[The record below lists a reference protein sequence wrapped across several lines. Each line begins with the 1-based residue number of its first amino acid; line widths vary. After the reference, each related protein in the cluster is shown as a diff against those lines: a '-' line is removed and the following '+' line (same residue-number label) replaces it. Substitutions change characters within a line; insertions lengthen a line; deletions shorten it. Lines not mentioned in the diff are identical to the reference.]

1 MMKTLLK
8 NVTFIVTMIVTTMV
22 YAQVPATQDTIVIAS
37 GAANAGLLEATI
49 NGDKDGNNVRIHP
62 NRVYKLAPGFH
73 LVLSAINVNN
83 DTGTIRIV
91 GTKGGKKPV
100 IIPLTTNSKGPGQN
114 KVNGSLELKNLHI
127 QGRDDE
133 GGKWKGHLFEV
144 SGANRSLFVEDCLIE
159 FPERGFNLQQV
170 TEGLTIE
177 MRNNYFRDMFV
188 MQAQYSGNVINAKG
202 VPIESLIFENNT
214 VSNAGMP
221 MLMQNQMVT
230 YALINHNTF
239 INTTTTVFL
248 NPYYYEA
255 YITNNLFYNAN
266 TLGTNADAALS
277 EPDGQAIALVGID
290 ELDIN
295 IGSAGIPLYAMDG
308 SQTSVIAPYNDVSQ
322 LKIYVADNI
331 YFNEATLDK
340 YNNGFYSAAF
350 PNDAPESYLYSTNPG
365 PHRVDV
371 PVLFM
376 GAREDALF
384 DGNANISRENNI
396 IGQDPGLG
404 TEAISVAAAEQLAI
418 WQRLR
423 LEVPGETRTP
433 DMTSYL
439 FGDFDPTTIPGIE
452 SEDGDGILKFSDL
465 IEDFSIGSFPSNI
478 DGHTIGALHW
488 TSEIDSY
495 DPVTGLA
502 DIIAAYNSTLSVDD
516 IALNNIFELKSY
528 PNPSNDEAAIQF
540 NMPSGSNV
548 NISVYNILGGHITTL
563 VDNESY
569 SAGVHSIKWNTS
581 NINSGLYFLKLQ
593 AGNASQT
600 LKMMI
605 AH

>member
-1 MMKTLLK
+1 MKTLLK
-8 NVTFIVTMIVTTMV
+8 NVAFIVTMIITTMV

-37 GAANAGLLEATI
+37 GLDKAGLLEATI
-49 NGDKDGNNVRIHP
+49 NGDKDGSNVRIHP
-62 NRVYKLAPGFH
+62 NRVYKLEPGFH
-73 LVLSAINVNN
+73 FVLSAINVNN

-91 GTKGGKKPV
+91 GETGGKKPV

-133 GGKWKGHLFEV
+133 GGKWKGHLFDV
-144 SGANRSLFVEDCLIE
+144 YGANRSLFVEDCLIE
-159 FPERGFNLQQV
+159 FPERGFKLQGV
-170 TEGLTIE
+170 TSGLTIE
-177 MRNNYFRDMFV
+177 MRNNYFRDLFV
-188 MQAQYSGNVINAKG
+188 TQAQYNGNVINAKY

-239 INTTTTVFL
+239 INTSTTVFL

-266 TLGTNADAALS
+266 TLGTNPDSSLAD
-277 EPDGQAIALVGID
+277 PDGQAIALVGID
-290 ELDIN
+290 ELDMS
-295 IGSAGIPLYAMDG
+295 IGSAGIPLYAMNADK
-308 SQTSVIAPYNDVSQ
+308 TSVIAPYNDVSK

-350 PNDAPESYLYSTNPG
+350 ADAPESYLNSTGTPG

-384 DGNANISRENNI
+384 DGNDNISRENNI
-396 IGQDPGLG
+396 LDQDPGLG
-404 TEAISVAAAEQLAI
+404 MQAISEAAAEQLAI

-423 LEVPGETRTP
+423 LEVPAENRTP

-439 FGDFDPTTIPGIE
+439 FGDFDR
-452 SEDGDGILKFSDL
+452 SEERRVGKECRSRW
-465 IEDFSIGSFPSNI
+465 SPY
-478 DGHTIGALHW
+478 H
-488 TSEIDSY
+488 
-495 DPVTGLA
+495 
-502 DIIAAYNSTLSVDD
+502 
-516 IALNNIFELKSY
+516 
-528 PNPSNDEAAIQF
+528 
-540 NMPSGSNV
+540 
-548 NISVYNILGGHITTL
+548 
-563 VDNESY
+563 
-569 SAGVHSIKWNTS
+569 
-581 NINSGLYFLKLQ
+581 
-593 AGNASQT
+593 
-600 LKMMI
+600 
-605 AH
+605 

>member
-8 NVTFIVTMIVTTMV
+8 NVAFIVTMIITTMV

-37 GAANAGLLEATI
+37 GLDKAGLLEATI
-49 NGDKDGNNVRIHP
+49 NGDKDGSNVRIHP
-62 NRVYKLAPGFH
+62 NRVYKLEPGFH
-73 LVLSAINVNN
+73 FVLSAINVNN

-91 GTKGGKKPV
+91 GETGGKKPV

-133 GGKWKGHLFEV
+133 GGKWKGHLFDV
-144 SGANRSLFVEDCLIE
+144 YGANRSLFVEDCLIE
-159 FPERGFNLQQV
+159 FPERGFKLQGV
-170 TEGLTIE
+170 TSGLTIE
-177 MRNNYFRDMFV
+177 MRNNYFRDLFV
-188 MQAQYSGNVINAKG
+188 TQAQYNGNVINAKY

-239 INTTTTVFL
+239 INTSTTVFL

-266 TLGTNADAALS
+266 TLGTNPDSSLAD
-277 EPDGQAIALVGID
+277 PDGQAIALVGID
-290 ELDIN
+290 ELDMS
-295 IGSAGIPLYAMDG
+295 IGSAGIPLYAMNADK
-308 SQTSVIAPYNDVSQ
+308 TSVIAPYNDVSK

-350 PNDAPESYLYSTNPG
+350 ADAPESYLNSTGTPG

-384 DGNANISRENNI
+384 DGNDNISRENNI
-396 IGQDPGLG
+396 LDQDPGLG
-404 TEAISVAAAEQLAI
+404 MQAISEAAAEQLAI

-423 LEVPGETRTP
+423 LEVPTETRTP

-439 FGDFDPTTIPGIE
+439 FGDFDPNTIPGIE
-452 SEDGDGILKFSDL
+452 SEDSDGIEKFSNL
-465 IEDFSIGSFPSNI
+465 IEDFSINTSFVSNI
-478 DGHTIGALHW
+478 DGHTVGALHW

-495 DPVTGLA
+495 NPVQGLE
-502 DIIAAYNSTLSVDD
+502 DIIAAYNSTLSVDEVTTN
-516 IALNNIFELKSY
+516 LFEFKTF
-528 PNPSNDEAAIQF
+528 PNPFNTNTSIAF
-540 NMPSGSNV
+540 NMPSSSHV
-548 NISVYNILGGHITTL
+548 KISVYNILGAHLATL
-563 VDNESY
+563 VDGVTD
-569 SAGVHSIKWNTS
+569 AGQQSVSWNAKDVKP
-581 NINSGLYFLKLQ
+581 GLYFCKLESGTLSKTIKMLKT
-593 AGNASQT
+593 N
-600 LKMMI
+600 
-605 AH
+605 

>member
-1 MMKTLLK
+1 
-8 NVTFIVTMIVTTMV
+8 
-22 YAQVPATQDTIVIAS
+22 
-37 GAANAGLLEATI
+37 
-49 NGDKDGNNVRIHP
+49 
-62 NRVYKLAPGFH
+62 
-73 LVLSAINVNN
+73 
-83 DTGTIRIV
+83 
-91 GTKGGKKPV
+91 
-100 IIPLTTNSKGPGQN
+100 
-114 KVNGSLELKNLHI
+114 
-127 QGRDDE
+127 
-133 GGKWKGHLFEV
+133 
-144 SGANRSLFVEDCLIE
+144 
-159 FPERGFNLQQV
+159 
-170 TEGLTIE
+170 
-177 MRNNYFRDMFV
+177 
-188 MQAQYSGNVINAKG
+188 
-202 VPIESLIFENNT
+202 
-214 VSNAGMP
+214 

-239 INTTTTVFL
+239 INTSTTVFL

-266 TLGTNADAALS
+266 TIGTNAEAALA

-350 PNDAPESYLYSTNPG
+350 PNVAPESYLYSTNPG
-365 PHRVDV
+365 PHKVDV

-384 DGNANISRENNI
+384 NGNANISRENNI

-433 DMTSYL
+433 DMTSYY

-452 SEDGDGILKFSDL
+452 SEDSDGILKFSNL
-465 IEDFSIGSFPSNI
+465 IEDFSINPSFASNI

-495 DPVTGLA
+495 DPVDGLA
-502 DIIAAYNSTLSVDD
+502 DIIAAYQSTLSIDEVGPM
-516 IALNNIFELKSY
+516 NVFELKTS
-528 PNPSNDEAAIQF
+528 PNPFNTNTSIAF
-540 NMPSGSNV
+540 NMPSSSHV
-548 NISVYNILGGHITTL
+548 KISVYNILGAHIATL
-563 VDNESY
+563 VDGVTD
-569 SAGVHSIKWNTS
+569 AGQQSVIWNAKDVKP
-581 NINSGLYFLKLQ
+581 GLYFCKLESGTLSKTIKMLKT
-593 AGNASQT
+593 N
-600 LKMMI
+600 
-605 AH
+605 

>member
-8 NVTFIVTMIVTTMV
+8 NVAFIVTMIITTMV

-37 GAANAGLLEATI
+37 GLDKAGLLEATI
-49 NGDKDGNNVRIHP
+49 NGDKDESNVRIHP
-62 NRVYKLAPGFH
+62 NRVYKLEPGFH
-73 LVLSAINVNN
+73 FVLSAINVNN

-91 GTKGGKKPV
+91 GETGGKKPV

-133 GGKWKGHLFEV
+133 GGKWKGHLFDV
-144 SGANRSLFVEDCLIE
+144 KGANRSLFVEDCLIE
-159 FPERGFNLQQV
+159 FPERGFKLQGV
-170 TEGLTIE
+170 TSGLTIE

-188 MQAQYSGNVINAKG
+188 TQAQYSGNVINAKY

-239 INTTTTVFL
+239 INTSTTVFL

-266 TLGTNADAALS
+266 TLGTNPDSSLAD
-277 EPDGQAIALVGID
+277 PDGQAIALVGID
-290 ELDIN
+290 ELDMS
-295 IGSAGIPLYAMDG
+295 IGSAGIQLYAMNADK
-308 SQTSVIAPYNDVSQ
+308 TSVIAPYNDVSK

-350 PNDAPESYLYSTNPG
+350 ADAPESYLNSTGTPG

-384 DGNANISRENNI
+384 DGNDNISRENNI
-396 IGQDPGLG
+396 LDQDPGLG
-404 TEAISVAAAEQLAI
+404 MQAISEAAAEQLAI

-423 LEVPGETRTP
+423 LEVPAENRVP

-439 FGDFDPTTIPGIE
+439 FGDFDPNTIPGIE
-452 SEDGDGILKFSDL
+452 SEDSDGIEKFSNL
-465 IEDFSIGSFPSNI
+465 IEDFSINTSFVSNI
-478 DGHTIGALHW
+478 DGHTVGALHW

-495 DPVTGLA
+495 NPVQGLE
-502 DIIAAYNSTLSVDD
+502 DIIAAYNSTLSVDEVTTN
-516 IALNNIFELKSY
+516 LFEFKTF
-528 PNPSNDEAAIQF
+528 PNPFNTNTSIAF
-540 NMPSGSNV
+540 NMPSSSHV
-548 NISVYNILGGHITTL
+548 KISVYNILGAHLATL
-563 VDNESY
+563 VDGVTD
-569 SAGVHSIKWNTS
+569 AGQQSVSWNAKDVKP
-581 NINSGLYFLKLQ
+581 GLYFCKLESGTLSKTIKMLKT
-593 AGNASQT
+593 N
-600 LKMMI
+600 
-605 AH
+605 

>member
-8 NVTFIVTMIVTTMV
+8 NVAFIVTMIITTMV

-37 GAANAGLLEATI
+37 GLDKAGLLEATI
-49 NGDKDGNNVRIHP
+49 NGDKDGSNVRIHP
-62 NRVYKLAPGFH
+62 NRVYKLEPGFH
-73 LVLSAINVNN
+73 FVLSAINVNN

-91 GTKGGKKPV
+91 GETGGKKPV

-133 GGKWKGHLFEV
+133 GGKWKGHLFDV
-144 SGANRSLFVEDCLIE
+144 YGANRSLFVEDCLIE
-159 FPERGFNLQQV
+159 FPERGFKLQGV
-170 TEGLTIE
+170 TSGLTIE
-177 MRNNYFRDMFV
+177 MRNNYFRDLFV
-188 MQAQYSGNVINAKG
+188 TQAQYNGNVINAKY

-239 INTTTTVFL
+239 INTSTTVFL

-266 TLGTNADAALS
+266 TLGTNPDSSLAD
-277 EPDGQAIALVGID
+277 PDGQAIALVGID
-290 ELDIN
+290 ELDMS
-295 IGSAGIPLYAMDG
+295 IGSAGIPLYAMNAEK
-308 SQTSVIAPYNDVSQ
+308 TSVIAPYNDVSK

-350 PNDAPESYLYSTNPG
+350 ADAPESYLNSTGTPG

-384 DGNANISRENNI
+384 DGNDNISRENNI
-396 IGQDPGLG
+396 LDQDPGLG
-404 TEAISVAAAEQLAI
+404 MQAISEAAAEQLAI

-423 LEVPGETRTP
+423 LEVPAENRTP

-439 FGDFDPTTIPGIE
+439 FGDFDPNTIPGIE
-452 SEDGDGILKFSDL
+452 SEDSDGIEKFSNL
-465 IEDFSIGSFPSNI
+465 IEDFSINTSFVSNI
-478 DGHTIGALHW
+478 DGHTVGALHW

-495 DPVTGLA
+495 NPVQGLE
-502 DIIAAYNSTLSVDD
+502 DIIAAYNSTLSVDEVTTN
-516 IALNNIFELKSY
+516 LFEFKTF
-528 PNPSNDEAAIQF
+528 PNPFNTNTSIAF
-540 NMPSGSNV
+540 NMPSSSHV
-548 NISVYNILGGHITTL
+548 KISVYNILGAHLATL
-563 VDNESY
+563 VDGVTD
-569 SAGVHSIKWNTS
+569 AGQQSVSWNAKDVKP
-581 NINSGLYFLKLQ
+581 GLYFCKLESGTLSKTIKMLKT
-593 AGNASQT
+593 N
-600 LKMMI
+600 
-605 AH
+605 

>member
-1 MMKTLLK
+1 MKTLLK
-8 NVTFIVTMIVTTMV
+8 NVAFIVTMIITTMV

-37 GAANAGLLEATI
+37 GLDKAGLLEATI
-49 NGDKDGNNVRIHP
+49 NGDKDESNVRIHP
-62 NRVYKLAPGFH
+62 NRVYKLEPGFH
-73 LVLSAINVNN
+73 FVLSAINVNN

-91 GTKGGKKPV
+91 GETGGKKPV

-133 GGKWKGHLFEV
+133 GGKWKGHLFDV
-144 SGANRSLFVEDCLIE
+144 YGANRSLFVEDCLIE
-159 FPERGFNLQQV
+159 FPERGFKLQGV
-170 TEGLTIE
+170 TSGLTIE

-188 MQAQYSGNVINAKG
+188 TQAQYSGNVINAKY

-239 INTTTTVFL
+239 INTSTTVFL

-266 TLGTNADAALS
+266 TLGTNPDSSLAD
-277 EPDGQAIALVGID
+277 PDGQAIALVGID
-290 ELDIN
+290 ELDMS
-295 IGSAGIPLYAMDG
+295 IGSAGIPLYAMNADK
-308 SQTSVIAPYNDVSQ
+308 TSVIAPYNDVSK

-350 PNDAPESYLYSTNPG
+350 ADAPESYLNSTGTPG

-384 DGNANISRENNI
+384 DGNDNISRENNI
-396 IGQDPGLG
+396 LDQDPGLG
-404 TEAISVAAAEQLAI
+404 MQAISEAAAEQLAI

-423 LEVPGETRTP
+423 LEVPAENRVP

-439 FGDFDPTTIPGIE
+439 FGDFDPNTIPGIE
-452 SEDGDGILKFSDL
+452 SEDSDGIEKFSNL
-465 IEDFSIGSFPSNI
+465 IEDFSINTSFVSNI
-478 DGHTIGALHW
+478 DGHTVGALHW

-495 DPVTGLA
+495 NPVQGLE
-502 DIIAAYNSTLSVDD
+502 DIIAAYNSTLSVDEVTTN
-516 IALNNIFELKSY
+516 LFEFKTF
-528 PNPSNDEAAIQF
+528 PNPFNTNTSIAF
-540 NMPSGSNV
+540 NMPSSSHV
-548 NISVYNILGGHITTL
+548 KISVYNILGAHLATL
-563 VDNESY
+563 VDGVTD
-569 SAGVHSIKWNTS
+569 AGQQSVSWNAKDVKP
-581 NINSGLYFLKLQ
+581 GLYFCKLESGTLSKTIKMLKT
-593 AGNASQT
+593 N
-600 LKMMI
+600 
-605 AH
+605 

>member
-8 NVTFIVTMIVTTMV
+8 NVAFIVTMIITTMV

-37 GAANAGLLEATI
+37 GLDKAGLLEATI
-49 NGDKDGNNVRIHP
+49 NGDKDGSNVRIHP
-62 NRVYKLAPGFH
+62 NRVYKLEPGFH
-73 LVLSAINVNN
+73 FVLSAINVNN

-91 GTKGGKKPV
+91 GETGGKKPV

-133 GGKWKGHLFEV
+133 GGKWKGHLFDV
-144 SGANRSLFVEDCLIE
+144 YGANRSLFVEDCLIE
-159 FPERGFNLQQV
+159 FPERGFKLQGV
-170 TEGLTIE
+170 TSGLTIE
-177 MRNNYFRDMFV
+177 MRNNYFRDLFV
-188 MQAQYSGNVINAKG
+188 TQAQYNGNVINAKY

-239 INTTTTVFL
+239 INTSTTVFL

-266 TLGTNADAALS
+266 TLGTNPDSSLAD
-277 EPDGQAIALVGID
+277 PDGQAIALVGID
-290 ELDIN
+290 ELDMS
-295 IGSAGIPLYAMDG
+295 IGSAGIPLYAMNADK
-308 SQTSVIAPYNDVSQ
+308 TSVIAPYNDVSK

-350 PNDAPESYLYSTNPG
+350 ADAPESYLNSTGTPG

-384 DGNANISRENNI
+384 DGNDNISRENNI
-396 IGQDPGLG
+396 LDQDPGLG
-404 TEAISVAAAEQLAI
+404 MQAISEAAAEQLAI

-423 LEVPGETRTP
+423 LEVPAENRVP

-439 FGDFDPTTIPGIE
+439 FGDFDPNTIPGIE
-452 SEDGDGILKFSDL
+452 SEDSNGIEKFSNL
-465 IEDFSIGSFPSNI
+465 IEDFSINTSFVSNI
-478 DGHTIGALHW
+478 DGHTVGALHW

-495 DPVTGLA
+495 NPVQGLE
-502 DIIAAYNSTLSVDD
+502 DIIAAYNSTLSVDEVTTN
-516 IALNNIFELKSY
+516 LFEFKTF
-528 PNPSNDEAAIQF
+528 PNPFNTNTSIAF
-540 NMPSGSNV
+540 NMPSSSHV
-548 NISVYNILGGHITTL
+548 KISVYNILGAHLATL
-563 VDNESY
+563 VDGVTD
-569 SAGVHSIKWNTS
+569 AGQQSVSWNAKDVKP
-581 NINSGLYFLKLQ
+581 GLYFCKLESGTLSKTIKMLKT
-593 AGNASQT
+593 N
-600 LKMMI
+600 
-605 AH
+605 

>member
-8 NVTFIVTMIVTTMV
+8 NVAFIVTMIITTMV

-37 GAANAGLLEATI
+37 GLDKAGLLEATI
-49 NGDKDGNNVRIHP
+49 NGDKDGSNVRIHP
-62 NRVYKLAPGFH
+62 NRVYKLEPGFH
-73 LVLSAINVNN
+73 FVLSAINVNN

-91 GTKGGKKPV
+91 GETGGKKPV

-133 GGKWKGHLFEV
+133 GGKWKGHLFDV
-144 SGANRSLFVEDCLIE
+144 KGANRSLFVEDCLIE
-159 FPERGFNLQQV
+159 FPERGFKLQGV
-170 TEGLTIE
+170 TSGLTIE

-188 MQAQYSGNVINAKG
+188 TQAQYSGNVINAKY

-239 INTTTTVFL
+239 INTSTTVFL

-266 TLGTNADAALS
+266 TLGTNPDSSLAD
-277 EPDGQAIALVGID
+277 PDGQAIALVGID
-290 ELDIN
+290 ELDMS
-295 IGSAGIPLYAMDG
+295 IGSAGIPLYAMNADK
-308 SQTSVIAPYNDVSQ
+308 TSVIAPYNDVSK

-350 PNDAPESYLYSTNPG
+350 ADAPESYLNSTGTPG

-384 DGNANISRENNI
+384 DGNDNISRENNI
-396 IGQDPGLG
+396 LDQDPGLG
-404 TEAISVAAAEQLAI
+404 MQAISEAAAEQLAI

-423 LEVPGETRTP
+423 LEVPAENRVP

-439 FGDFDPTTIPGIE
+439 FGDFDPNTIPGIE
-452 SEDGDGILKFSDL
+452 SEDSDGIEKFSNL
-465 IEDFSIGSFPSNI
+465 IEDFSINTSFVSNI
-478 DGHTIGALHW
+478 DGHTVGALHW

-495 DPVTGLA
+495 NPVQGLE
-502 DIIAAYNSTLSVDD
+502 DIIAAYNSTLSVDEVTTN
-516 IALNNIFELKSY
+516 LFEFKTF
-528 PNPSNDEAAIQF
+528 PNPFNTNTSIAF
-540 NMPSGSNV
+540 NMPSSSHV
-548 NISVYNILGGHITTL
+548 KISVYNILGAHLATL
-563 VDNESY
+563 VDGVTD
-569 SAGVHSIKWNTS
+569 AGQQSVSWNAKDVKP
-581 NINSGLYFLKLQ
+581 GLYFCKLESGTLSKTIKMLKT
-593 AGNASQT
+593 N
-600 LKMMI
+600 
-605 AH
+605 

>member
-8 NVTFIVTMIVTTMV
+8 NVAFIVTMIITTMV

-37 GAANAGLLEATI
+37 GLDKAGLLEATI
-49 NGDKDGNNVRIHP
+49 NGDKDGSNVRIHP
-62 NRVYKLAPGFH
+62 NRVYKLEPGFH
-73 LVLSAINVNN
+73 FVLSAINVNN

-91 GTKGGKKPV
+91 GETGGKKPV

-133 GGKWKGHLFEV
+133 GGKWKGHLFDV
-144 SGANRSLFVEDCLIE
+144 YGANRSLFVEDCLIE
-159 FPERGFNLQQV
+159 FPERGFKLQCV
-170 TEGLTIE
+170 TSGLTIE
-177 MRNNYFRDMFV
+177 MRNNYFRDLFV
-188 MQAQYSGNVINAKG
+188 TQAQYNGNVINAKY

-239 INTTTTVFL
+239 INTSTTVFL

-266 TLGTNADAALS
+266 TLGTNPDSSLAD
-277 EPDGQAIALVGID
+277 PDGQAIALVGID
-290 ELDIN
+290 ELDMS
-295 IGSAGIPLYAMDG
+295 IGSAGIPLYAMNAEK
-308 SQTSVIAPYNDVSQ
+308 TSVIAPYNDVSK

-350 PNDAPESYLYSTNPG
+350 ADAPESYLNSTGTPG

-384 DGNANISRENNI
+384 DGNDNISRENNI
-396 IGQDPGLG
+396 LDQDPGLG
-404 TEAISVAAAEQLAI
+404 MQAISEAAAEQLAI

-423 LEVPGETRTP
+423 LEVPAENRTP

-439 FGDFDPTTIPGIE
+439 FGDFDPNTIPGIE
-452 SEDGDGILKFSDL
+452 SEDSNGIEKFSNL
-465 IEDFSIGSFPSNI
+465 IEDFSINTSFVSNI
-478 DGHTIGALHW
+478 DGHTVGALHW

-495 DPVTGLA
+495 NPVQGLE
-502 DIIAAYNSTLSVDD
+502 DIIAAYNSTLSVDEVTTN
-516 IALNNIFELKSY
+516 LFEFKTF
-528 PNPSNDEAAIQF
+528 PNPFNTNTSIAF
-540 NMPSGSNV
+540 NMPSSSHV
-548 NISVYNILGGHITTL
+548 KISVYNILGAHLATL
-563 VDNESY
+563 VDGVTD
-569 SAGVHSIKWNTS
+569 AGQQSVSWNAKDVKP
-581 NINSGLYFLKLQ
+581 GLYFCKLESGTLSKTIKMLKT
-593 AGNASQT
+593 N
-600 LKMMI
+600 
-605 AH
+605 

>member
-1 MMKTLLK
+1 MKTLLK
-8 NVTFIVTMIVTTMV
+8 NVAFIVTMIITTMV

-37 GAANAGLLEATI
+37 GDGNAGLLEATI

-73 LVLSAINVNN
+73 FVLSAINVNN

-91 GTKGGKKPV
+91 GETGGKKPV
-100 IIPLTTNSKGPGQN
+100 IIPLTTNNKGPGQN

-127 QGRDDE
+127 QGRDDQ

-144 SGANRSLFVEDCLIE
+144 NGANRSLFVEDCLIE
-159 FPERGFNLQQV
+159 FPERGFYLQSV
-170 TEGLTIE
+170 TSGLTIE

-214 VSNAGMP
+214 VSNSGMP

-239 INTTTTVFL
+239 INTSTTVFL

-266 TLGTNADAALS
+266 TIGTNAEAALA

-350 PNDAPESYLYSTNPG
+350 PNVAPESYLYSTNPG
-365 PHRVDV
+365 PHKVDV

-404 TEAISVAAAEQLAI
+404 TEAISVAEAEQLAI
-418 WQRLR
+418 WQRLM
-423 LEVPGETRTP
+423 LEVPGEVRTP
-433 DMTSYL
+433 DMTSYY

-452 SEDGDGILKFSDL
+452 SEDSDGILKFSNL
-465 IEDFSIGSFPSNI
+465 IEDFSINPSFASNI

-495 DPVTGLA
+495 DPVDGLA
-502 DIIAAYNSTLSVDD
+502 DIIAAYQSTLSIDEVGPM
-516 IALNNIFELKSY
+516 NVFELKTS
-528 PNPSNDEAAIQF
+528 PNPFNTNTSIAF
-540 NMPSGSNV
+540 NMPSSSHV
-548 NISVYNILGGHITTL
+548 KISVYNILGAHIATL
-563 VDNESY
+563 VDGVTD
-569 SAGVHSIKWNTS
+569 AGQQSVIWNAKDVKP
-581 NINSGLYFLKLQ
+581 GLYFCKLESGTLSKTIKMLKT
-593 AGNASQT
+593 N
-600 LKMMI
+600 
-605 AH
+605 

>member
-1 MMKTLLK
+1 MKTLLK
-8 NVTFIVTMIVTTMV
+8 NVAFIVTMIITTMV

-37 GAANAGLLEATI
+37 GDGNAGLLEATI

-73 LVLSAINVNN
+73 FVLSAINVNN

-91 GTKGGKKPV
+91 GETGGKKPV
-100 IIPLTTNSKGPGQN
+100 IIPLTTNNKGPGQN

-127 QGRDDE
+127 QGRDDQ

-144 SGANRSLFVEDCLIE
+144 NGANRSLFVEDCLIE
-159 FPERGFNLQQV
+159 FPERGFYLQSV
-170 TEGLTIE
+170 TSGLTIE

-266 TLGTNADAALS
+266 TIGTNAEAALA

-350 PNDAPESYLYSTNPG
+350 PNVAPESYLYSTNPG
-365 PHRVDV
+365 PHKVDV

-384 DGNANISRENNI
+384 NGNANISRENNI

-404 TEAISVAAAEQLAI
+404 TEAISVAEAEQLAI

-423 LEVPGETRTP
+423 LEVPGEVRTP
-433 DMTSYL
+433 DMTSYY

-452 SEDGDGILKFSDL
+452 SEDSDGILKFSNL
-465 IEDFSIGSFPSNI
+465 IEDFSINPSFASNI

-495 DPVTGLA
+495 DPVDGLA
-502 DIIAAYNSTLSVDD
+502 DIIAAYQSTLSIDEVGPM
-516 IALNNIFELKSY
+516 NVFELKTS
-528 PNPSNDEAAIQF
+528 PNPFNTNTSIAF
-540 NMPSGSNV
+540 NMPSSSHV
-548 NISVYNILGGHITTL
+548 KISVYNILGAHIATL
-563 VDNESY
+563 VDGVTD
-569 SAGVHSIKWNTS
+569 AGQQSVIWNAKDVKP
-581 NINSGLYFLKLQ
+581 GLYFCKLESGTLSKTIKMLKT
-593 AGNASQT
+593 N
-600 LKMMI
+600 
-605 AH
+605 

>member
-1 MMKTLLK
+1 MKTLLK
-8 NVTFIVTMIVTTMV
+8 NVAFIVTMIITTMV

-37 GAANAGLLEATI
+37 GDGNAGLLEATI
-49 NGDKDGNNVRIHP
+49 NGDKDGSNVRIHP
-62 NRVYKLAPGFH
+62 NRVYKLEPGFH
-73 LVLSAINVNN
+73 FVLSAINVNN

-91 GTKGGKKPV
+91 GETGGKKPV
-100 IIPLTTNSKGPGQN
+100 IIPLTTNNKGPGQN

-127 QGRDDE
+127 QGRDDQ

-144 SGANRSLFVEDCLIE
+144 NGANRSLFVEDCLIE
-159 FPERGFNLQQV
+159 FPERGFYLQSV
-170 TEGLTIE
+170 TSGLTIE

-214 VSNAGMP
+214 VSNSGMP

-266 TLGTNADAALS
+266 TIGTNAEAALA

-350 PNDAPESYLYSTNPG
+350 PNVAPESYLYSTNPG
-365 PHRVDV
+365 PHKVDV

-384 DGNANISRENNI
+384 NGNANISRENNI

-404 TEAISVAAAEQLAI
+404 TEAISVAEAEQLAI

-423 LEVPGETRTP
+423 LEVPGEVRTP
-433 DMTSYL
+433 DMTSYY

-452 SEDGDGILKFSDL
+452 SEDSDGILKFSNL
-465 IEDFSIGSFPSNI
+465 IEDFSINPSFASNI

-495 DPVTGLA
+495 DPVDGLA
-502 DIIAAYNSTLSVDD
+502 DIIAAYQSTLSIDEVGPM
-516 IALNNIFELKSY
+516 NVFELKTS
-528 PNPSNDEAAIQF
+528 PNPFNTNTSIAF
-540 NMPSGSNV
+540 NMPSSSHV
-548 NISVYNILGGHITTL
+548 KISVYNILGAHIATL
-563 VDNESY
+563 VDGVTD
-569 SAGVHSIKWNTS
+569 AGQQSVIWNAKDVKP
-581 NINSGLYFLKLQ
+581 GLYFCKLESGTLSKTIKMLKT
-593 AGNASQT
+593 N
-600 LKMMI
+600 
-605 AH
+605 